1 MERIASLIEQ
11 LHQAYHNKADAAQLL
26 VLTNLIQA
34 ELQKQMAAAGTAVG
48 SQRVAVVLPGA
59 TTVSKMIAEPE
70 MKEEVKPL
78 PVPDEKTV
86 EVLQVNEDEVEAEL
100 EEIRQKAAFAQ
111 KMQAKQAQ
119 FKPGFLFEEEEEV
132 EAPTLLHQPDYK
144 PPVPKEETP
153 PAVPAI
159 KQKEVNEIVLFDE
172 SPSINEQ
179 LKAGQK
185 EVAHKLN
192 EAPVKDLKKAIGI
205 NDRFVFINE
214 LFRGDETMYERSIK
228 TINNFTIYP
237 EAQYWMERELKIKLG
252 WNDKSAV
259 VQDFY
264 SLVKRRFT

>member
-1 MERIASLIEQ
+1 M
-11 LHQAYHNKADAAQLL
+11 
-26 VLTNLIQA
+26 
-34 ELQKQMAAAGTAVG
+34 
-48 SQRVAVVLPGA
+48 
-59 TTVSKMIAEPE
+59 
-70 MKEEVKPL
+70 
-78 PVPDEKTV
+78 
-86 EVLQVNEDEVEAEL
+86 
-100 EEIRQKAAFAQ
+100 
-111 KMQAKQAQ
+111 
-119 FKPGFLFEEEEEV
+119 
-132 EAPTLLHQPDYK
+132 
-144 PPVPKEETP
+144 
-153 PAVPAI
+153 
-159 KQKEVNEIVLFDE
+159 NEIVLFDE

>member
-59 TTVSKMIAEPE
+59 TTVSKLIAEPE
-70 MKEEVKPL
+70 TKEEVKPL
-78 PVPDEKTV
+78 PVSDEKTV

-144 PPVPKEETP
+144 PPVPNEEIP
-153 PAVPAI
+153 PAAPAV

>member
-59 TTVSKMIAEPE
+59 TTVSKLIAEPE
-70 MKEEVKPL
+70 IKEEVKPA
-78 PVPDEKTV
+78 PVPDEKTI

-144 PPVPKEETP
+144 PPVPKVEIP
-153 PAVPAI
+153 PAAPAI

-179 LKAGQK
+179 LKDGQK